1 MNYGKFFWPRIKWI
15 ILLKVL
21 TFKQQFHYLNI
32 VHTWIISVHQQIN
45 GIYSIQANIEFD
57 AEWIC
62 NPAKL
67 DFLPNPHGSRVEDR
81 RHERWLNFLNDTSN
95 IWLARRLMR
104 NEYSFDKCQKMK
116 IIHGLE
122 FDTEMMKGIDKV
134 EQDFLPKIQEFTEMK
149 ETYDRF
155 KLKEIFELQRNKNL
169 VDDER
174 SDPEMSWLPGTT
186 FDEKFDHF
194 MQKKKD
200 ENFLEILDK
209 IPRGKFDHSYIY
221 CMKNNMIIYSRQSI
235 S

>member
-81 RHERWLNFLNDTSN
+81 RHERWLNFLKDYPRNYLRAD
-95 IWLARRLMR
+95 RLLK
-104 NEYSFDKCQKMK
+104 NEVSLDKFQE
-116 IIHGLE
+116 INGLE
-122 FDTEMMKGIDKV
+122 FDIEMKGIDKV
-134 EQDFLPKIQEFTEMK
+134 EQEFLPKIQKLPEKK
-149 ETYDRF
+149 ETYDIF
-155 KLKEIFELQRNKNL
+155 KLREIFELQRSKNL
-169 VDDER
+169 VEDDQ
-174 SDPEMSWLPGTT
+174 SDPEMSWLQGTT
-186 FDEKFDHF
+186 IDEKFDYF
-194 MQKKKD
+194 VQRKKD
-200 ENFLEILDK
+200 ENFLEKLDK
-209 IPRGKFDHSYIY
+209 IPKGNINHSYLY
-221 CMKNNMIIYSRQSI
+221 CMNSNMKIHSR
-235 S
+235 